1 MYSTQVGTPNHIHGD
16 RAAELQHGE
25 MEAYCISNAIMLTAT
40 GEHNSP
46 EQDTH
51 AERMIGD
58 LKYMSFALLQKANLK
73 PSFWP
78 HSLKYAAIVWNFTAK
93 RRLGNRLPQELIKG
107 CTQDLS
113 FLMFPF
119 GSPVRYP
126 VYQQQL
132 LDHWKK
138 IFNSDD
144 DSLIASTLSAT
155 TQRHVLLTAD
165 KRNILQK
172 RHVCHFP
179 QLSRNRLDGTV
190 HTDTA
195 FCNVLGSRREN
206 SFQLFYHSPT
216 AHVHVEPMRGK
227 VVKVSAMQLNCIQH
241 K

>member
-119 GSPVRYP
+119 GSPVRYRHDDAKYP
-126 VYQQQL
+126 SSTGMSTGIYLRPNMRDGDVYTGEVY
-132 LDHWKK
+132 DPSK
-138 IFNSDD
+138 I
-144 DSLIASTLSAT
+144 
-155 TQRHVLLTAD
+155 
-165 KRNILQK
+165 
-172 RHVCHFP
+172 
-179 QLSRNRLDGTV
+179 
-190 HTDTA
+190 
-195 FCNVLGSRREN
+195 E
-206 SFQLFYHSPT
+206 SF
-216 AHVHVEPMRGK
+216 
-227 VVKVSAMQLNCIQH
+227 
-241 K
+241 